1 MNGSK
6 YDSALCPNSQQLYMQ
21 HQHPP
26 APRFLLMM
34 PVAVAVASGAVAVAR
49 GAGAVASGAGAVAS
63 GAGAVTAGVT
73 AGAIATINDSV
84 VSMRLMLLLS

>member
-1 MNGSK
+1 
-6 YDSALCPNSQQLYMQ
+6 
-21 HQHPP
+21 
-26 APRFLLMM
+26 MM
-34 PVAVAVASGAVAVAR
+34 TVAVAVAS